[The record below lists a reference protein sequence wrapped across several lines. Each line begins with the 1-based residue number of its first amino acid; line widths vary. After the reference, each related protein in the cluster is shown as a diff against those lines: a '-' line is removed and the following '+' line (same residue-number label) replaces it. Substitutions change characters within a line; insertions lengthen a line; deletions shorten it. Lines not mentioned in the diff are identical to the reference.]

1 MSKNIF
7 VTGTGTEIGKTYVAG
22 LLVKKLHEAGEK
34 SAYYKA
40 AMSGNDKDADGNLIP
55 GDAKFVKE
63 LAGIDQDLNEMCP
76 YVYERA
82 YYPHLAAQI
91 EGNPVNLDY
100 VVEKLRDLEKKY
112 DYITLEGSGGI
123 LCPLRFDDEEIYLED
138 FVKKAKLSS
147 IIVADAGLGTINN
160 LVLTAFY
167 MKEKGM
173 KVKGII
179 FNNFIPGDVL
189 QEDNIKMCEHM
200 SGLKV
205 LACVKKGDKDLDIDI
220 DKLKEIYE

>member
-63 LAGIDQDLNEMCP
+63 LGGIDQDLNEMCP
-76 YVYERA
+76 YIYEKA
-82 YYPHLAAQI
+82 YSPHLAAQI

-138 FVKKAKLSS
+138 LVKKAKLSS

-179 FNNFIPGDVL
+179 FNNFIPGDVM
-189 QEDNIKMCEHM
+189 QEDNIKMCEYM

-205 LACVKKGDKDLDIDI
+205 LACVRKGDKDLDIDI

>member
-76 YVYERA
+76 YIYERA
-82 YYPHLAAQI
+82 YSPHLAAQI
-91 EGNPVNLDY
+91 EGNPVHLDY

>member
-76 YVYERA
+76 YIYERA
-82 YYPHLAAQI
+82 YSPHLAAQI

-123 LCPLRFDDEEIYLED
+123 LCPLRFDDEEVYLED

-189 QEDNIKMCEHM
+189 QEDNIKMCQHM

>member
-63 LAGIDQDLNEMCP
+63 LGGIDQDLNEMCP
-76 YVYERA
+76 YIYERA
-82 YYPHLAAQI
+82 YSPHLAAQI

-147 IIVADAGLGTINN
+147 IIVAGLLHEG
-160 LVLTAFY
+160 
-167 MKEKGM
+167 KGNEDQ
-173 KVKGII
+173 G
-179 FNNFIPGDVL
+179 NNF
-189 QEDNIKMCEHM
+189 
-200 SGLKV
+200 
-205 LACVKKGDKDLDIDI
+205 
-220 DKLKEIYE
+220 

>member
-63 LAGIDQDLNEMCP
+63 LAGIDQNLNEMCP
-76 YVYERA
+76 YIYERA
-82 YYPHLAAQI
+82 YSPHLAAQI

-179 FNNFIPGDVL
+179 FNNFIPGDVM
-189 QEDNIKMCEHM
+189 QEDNIKMCQHM

>member
-63 LAGIDQDLNEMCP
+63 LAGIDQNLNEMCP
-76 YVYERA
+76 YIYERA
-82 YYPHLAAQI
+82 YSPHLAAQI
-91 EGNPVNLDY
+91 EGNPVHLDY

-123 LCPLRFDDEEIYLED
+123 LCPLRFDDEEVYLED
-138 FVKKAKLSS
+138 LVKKAKLSS

-160 LVLTAFY
+160 LVLTDFY

-179 FNNFIPGDVL
+179 FNNFIPGDVM

>member
-63 LAGIDQDLNEMCP
+63 LGGIDQDLNEMCP
-76 YVYERA
+76 YIYERA
-82 YYPHLAAQI
+82 YSPHLAAQI

-138 FVKKAKLSS
+138 LVKKAKLSS

-200 SGLKV
+200 SGLKAV
-205 LACVKKGDKDLDIDI
+205 SYTHLTLPTICSV
-220 DKLKEIYE
+220 

>member
-63 LAGIDQDLNEMCP
+63 LGGIDQDLNEMCP
-76 YVYERA
+76 YIYERA
-82 YYPHLAAQI
+82 YSPHLAAQI

-160 LVLTAFY
+160 LVLTAYY

-173 KVKGII
+173 KIKGII

-189 QEDNIKMCEHM
+189 QEDNIKMCQHM

>member
-82 YYPHLAAQI
+82 YSPHLAAQI

-173 KVKGII
+173 KIKGII

-189 QEDNIKMCEHM
+189 QEDNIKMCQHM

>member
-63 LAGIDQDLNEMCP
+63 LGGIDQDLNEMCP
-76 YVYERA
+76 YIYEKA
-82 YYPHLAAQI
+82 YSPHLAAQI

-160 LVLTAFY
+160 LVLTVFY

>member
-82 YYPHLAAQI
+82 YSPHLAAQI

-205 LACVKKGDKDLDIDI
+205 LARVKKGDKDLDIDI

>member
-22 LLVKKLHEAGEK
+22 LLVKKLREAGEK

-76 YVYERA
+76 YIYEKA
-82 YYPHLAAQI
+82 YSPHLAAQI

>member
-63 LAGIDQDLNEMCP
+63 LGGIDQDLNEMCP
-76 YVYERA
+76 YIYERA
-82 YYPHLAAQI
+82 YSPHLAAQI

-189 QEDNIKMCEHM
+189 QEDNIKMCEYM